1 MLTNRKK
8 QMLMTLLAVLSL
20 FVSAVSACACAHHTD
35 NQSVELA
42 SVSCHGAEHGEVK
55 AEAEQPPIPTG
66 SFVGQDCACFVRT
79 PVQVIA
85 SKAEKKKSKVADA
98 SDDFVSVEINR
109 FEFSAIPN
117 VNAPVFDRTR
127 SYHSNPH
134 LRSGPARA
142 PPRL

>member
-1 MLTNRKK
+1 MLRNQKK
-8 QMLMTLLAVLSL
+8 QILVTLLAVLSL
-20 FVSAVSACACAHHTD
+20 FVSAVSACACSHHTED
-35 NQSVELA
+35 RSAELA

-55 AEAEQPPIPTG
+55 AEAEKPPVPTG

-79 PVQVIA
+79 PVQAIA
-85 SKAEKKKSKVADA
+85 SKAEQKKSKAADS
-98 SDDFVSVEINR
+98 SDDVVSVEINR
-109 FEFSAIPN
+109 FEFAGTSVVDP
-117 VNAPVFDRTR
+117 PVFVPTI

>member
-8 QMLMTLLAVLSL
+8 QIFVTLLAVLSL
-20 FVSAVSACACAHHTD
+20 FVSAVSACACSHHTE
-35 NQSVELA
+35 NQSAELA
-42 SVSCHGAEHGEVK
+42 SVSCHGVEHGEVK
-55 AEAEQPPIPTG
+55 VESEKPPIPTG

-79 PVQVIA
+79 PVQAIA
-85 SKAEKKKSKVADA
+85 SKAEQKKSKVADT
-98 SDDFVSVEINR
+98 SDDIVSNEIER
-109 FEFSAIPN
+109 FEFAVISSG
-117 VNAPVFDRTR
+117 NAPVFIRTI

>member
-8 QMLMTLLAVLSL
+8 QLFVTLLAVLSL
-20 FVSAVSACACAHHTD
+20 FVSAVSACACSHHTD

-42 SVSCHGAEHGEVK
+42 ATSCHGAEPGEVK
-55 AEAEQPPIPTG
+55 VETEKPPTPTG

-85 SKAEKKKSKVADA
+85 SKAEQKRSKVADT
-98 SDDFVSVEINR
+98 SDDIASVEIVR
-109 FEFSAIPN
+109 FEVSAIADVN
-117 VNAPVFDRTR
+117 VPVFDRTS

-134 LRSGPARA
+134 LLSGPARA